1 MNLSSEKFSADYEES
16 LIRIAKVKAEEN
28 YEVS

>member
-16 LIRIAKVKAEEN
+16 LIRIAKAEEN
-28 YEVS
+28 HEVS